1 MPRLVHFIDT
11 LPHAPYTESTICR
24 RRKCGSAVQIGR
36 GPATVIG
43 KTVAVSQAALRSCSG
58 RSFFARKSQ
67 SDHAPAS
74 CGAFFWCES
83 CRTLVDASFWYRLP
97 FPRHRR
103 PPFFSCASLPCGPR
117 RVPGPRRQRARL
129 MKSST
134 RWAALFESPLR
145 FQESSRLPRV
155 SPKRCMPLESR
166 TALSATPSTA
176 TILPTRRKRAR

>member
-1 MPRLVHFIDT
+1 MTPCRTHLT
-11 LPHAPYTESTICR
+11 LSYNLQASEV
-24 RRKCGSAVQIGR
+24 RKCRANRR

-67 SDHAPAS
+67 SDRAPAS
-74 CGAFFWCES
+74 CGAFLWCEF
-83 CRTLVDASFWYRLP
+83 CRTLVDANFRWYRLP
-97 FPRHRR
+97 FPRYGP

-117 RVPGPRRQRARL
+117 RVPRLRRQRPRL

-134 RWAALFESPLR
+134 RWAAPFESPLR
-145 FQESSRLPRV
+145 FQESSRWPRV

-166 TALSATPSTA
+166 TALSVTRSTA